1 MLMNNDIEACFLLET
16 KRKTCCNRF
25 VNALGNEPSTVKWF
39 SVDSENNAS
48 GILVCGMKQDY

>member
-1 MLMNNDIEACFLLET
+1 MNNDIEACFLLET

-48 GILVCGMKQDY
+48 GIFVCGMKQDY